1 MLCIS
6 VSYDFDSFT
15 GVAKSHIGG
24 DDMAELS
31 IGMLLDSLVN
41 KCCYSTLS
49 GQNTSVGVI
58 LIADGFSKQIYE
70 VY

>member
-6 VSYDFDSFT
+6 VSYGFDSFI
-15 GVAKSHIGG
+15 GVSKSHIGG

-31 IGMLLDSLVN
+31 IGMLLDSLLRNAVILH
-41 KCCYSTLS
+41 YQE
-49 GQNTSVGVI
+49 QNTSVGVT